1 MSTGS
6 KASLMVLAVTVAIV
20 TASSTSAQEPRSQG
34 NPPAVAFE
42 APTNT
47 STPESQSP
55 DALACCSRYRTG
67 SQCCN
72 VVGCNCDGPCWN
84 AGCQT
89 ECQRGTYPGRPVS
102 CPGNDGYYNCC
113 PAGSQCQD
121 SGKCSARNGE
131 CCCTGG
137 GRQIISISDLE
148 YDFKNAKAG
157 ADTTA
162 AQVYYRYKGENAG
175 PAPRPVGSIE
185 TSITSTQTDEWS
197 FESSTEISAT
207 AKVQAGIPFFGQGEL
222 QLGLKQTFNYGEKH
236 ATSVSTSLKVN
247 LGDDEIPA
255 FSYQQYQ
262 FNAAMFQYKIPF
274 TATAVVI
281 NDCGQRSTETIVG
294 STRLSGIASFTAG
307 EFSKIVG
314 PAVPVE
320 CTPPFNTPIQDQK
333 NGKFCSS
340 GPLCSQN
347 AVCARLG
354 LSGNCCVAG
363 EERPC
368 CAVAAGNSECLSMG
382 YKPTD
387 QICPA
392 PNGTF
397 ASCCNKALRNTA
409 ASKGFRFTD
418 ESGPIEVHPE
428 N

>member
-1 MSTGS
+1 MPTWSR
-6 KASLMVLAVTVAIV
+6 ASFMVLATAAALSTASRASARETQSQGSPPAVAIEAA
-20 TASSTSAQEPRSQG
+20 TSSAQEP
-34 NPPAVAFE
+34 
-42 APTNT
+42 
-47 STPESQSP
+47 QSP
-55 DALACCSRYRTG
+55 EVAACCSKYQVG
-67 SQCCN
+67 SKCCN

-89 ECQRGTYPGRPVS
+89 VCQQGQYPGRTVS

-113 PAGSQCQD
+113 LTGSQCK
-121 SGKCSARNGE
+121 SSASCSAKNGQ

-137 GRQIISISDLE
+137 GRQIISISEVE

-157 ADTTA
+157 PDTTS
-162 AQVYYRYKGENAG
+162 AQVFYKYKGENAG

-185 TSITSTQTDEWS
+185 TSITSTQTDAWT
-197 FESSTEISAT
+197 FESTTEISAT

-222 QLGLKQTFNYGEKH
+222 QLGVKQTFKYGETH
-236 ATSVSTSLKVN
+236 TTSVSTTLKVN
-247 LGDDEIPA
+247 LGNDEIPA

-262 FNAAMFQYKIPF
+262 FNAAMFQYNIPF
-274 TATAVVI
+274 KATATVI
-281 NDCGQRSTETIVG
+281 NDCGQQSSEAITG

-307 EFSKIVG
+307 EFSKVVG

-320 CTPPFNTPIQDQK
+320 CTPPFDTPIQDQK

-347 AVCARLG
+347 AICKRLG
-354 LSGNCCVAG
+354 LSGECCVAG
-363 EERPC
+363 AERPC
-368 CAVAAGNSECLSMG
+368 CAVAAGNPGCLSLG

-397 ASCCNKALRNTA
+397 ASCCNKALR
-409 ASKGFRFTD
+409 
-418 ESGPIEVHPE
+418 
-428 N
+428 